1 MVKKNILNLKSNKGF
16 TMQDLVLAIA
26 IFALFSVIIGTGLV
40 VTFKVQ
46 ADSQVDEVGTLYA
59 VQIAEYIDK
68 ISFDEVENGMG
79 DSMAK
84 KFNIPTNFTVT
95 INVSD
100 YKPELQEASY
110 VKDVDINLEY
120 NFNNDSRNI
129 RIQKLKIKEL

>member
-1 MVKKNILNLKSNKGF
+1 MVKKNIINLKSNKGF

>member
-68 ISFDEVENGMG
+68 ISFDAVENGMG